1 MSGGH
6 FDYYQHHISDIADKL
21 EESLADIEY
30 AKSVGTIKK
39 KEVYG
44 YLLDTETGR
53 KYWPNWL
60 LDACNRNDNVEDV
73 IKSLEKW
80 YAISGK
86 DGKLCYIGND
96 NQYEVKDGKL
106 YYMEIDKQYE
116 VVVYSGEKEEWAD
129 GKWHLEIEDP
139 EVVEEFKK
147 GLKILKTAAIYAQ
160 RIDWLLSGD
169 DGEESFKKRLKEE
182 LDELERNPLI
192 DYEYWNNI
200 FEESD
205 ED

>member
-21 EESLADIEY
+21 EKSLADIEY
-30 AKSVGTIKK
+30 AKSIGTIKK

-44 YLLDTETGR
+44 HLLDERTGR

-60 LDACNRNDNVEDV
+60 LEACYRYDKREDV
-73 IKSLEKW
+73 IKSFRGRCDFHE
-80 YAISGK
+80 K
-86 DGKLCYIGND
+86 DGKMYFDDSNAI
-96 NQYEVKDGKL
+96 YEV
-106 YYMEIDKQYE
+106 IVYE
-116 VVVYSGEKEEWAD
+116 GENEQWAD
-129 GKWHLEIEDP
+129 GKWHLEIEDV

-182 LDELERNPLI
+182 LDELESKPLI
-192 DYEYWNNI
+192 DYEYWNNV
-200 FEESD
+200 FED
-205 ED
+205 REDD

>member
-30 AKSVGTIKK
+30 AKSVGTIKN

-44 YLLDTETGR
+44 HLLDTETGR
-53 KYWPNWL
+53 IYWPNWL
-60 LDACNRNDNVEDV
+60 LDACNRNDNIEDV

-80 YAISGK
+80 YAIRGT
-86 DGKLCYIGND
+86 
-96 NQYEVKDGKL
+96 DGKL
-106 YYMEIDKQYE
+106 YYIEHDKQYE
-116 VVVYSGEKEEWAD
+116 VVVYSDETEEWAD

-169 DGEESFKKRLKEE
+169 DGEESFKERLKEE
-182 LDELERNPLI
+182 LDELESKPLV

>member
-30 AKSVGTIKK
+30 AKSIGTVKK

-44 YLLDTETGR
+44 HLLSVDSGN
-53 KYWPNWL
+53 KYWPNWF
-60 LDACNRNDNVEDV
+60 LDVLYRHDNREDV
-73 IKSLEKW
+73 IKSLKFMCNFNE
-80 YAISGK
+80 S
-86 DGKLCYIGND
+86 
-96 NQYEVKDGKL
+96 DGKL
-106 YYMEIDKQYE
+106 YFNDSNAVYE
-116 VVVYSGEKEEWAD
+116 VVIYDGECEEWSD

-147 GLKILKTAAIYAQ
+147 GLKILKMASIYAQ

-182 LDELERNPLI
+182 LDELESKPLI
-192 DYEYWNNI
+192 DYEYWKQV
-200 FEESD
+200 FEENFDD
-205 ED
+205 E

>member
-6 FDYYQHHISDIADKL
+6 FDYYQYHIEDIANKL

-44 YLLDTETGR
+44 HLLDTQTGR
-53 KYWPNWL
+53 KHWPGWF
-60 LDACNRNDNVEDV
+60 LDTCNRNDNIEDV

-80 YAISGK
+80 HAIRG
-86 DGKLCYIGND
+86 
-96 NQYEVKDGKL
+96 KDGKL
-106 YYMEIDKQYE
+106 YYIENDKQYE
-116 VVVYSGEKEEWAD
+116 VVVYTLEKEQWAD

-139 EVVEEFKK
+139 EVIEEFKK
-147 GLKILKTAAIYAQ
+147 GLKILKTAAVYAQ

-169 DGEESFKKRLKEE
+169 DGEESFKERLKEE
-182 LDELERNPLI
+182 LDELESKPLI

>member
-44 YLLDTETGR
+44 HLLDTQTGR
-53 KYWPNWL
+53 KHWPGWF
-60 LDACNRNDNVEDV
+60 LDTCNRNDNIEDV

-80 YAISGK
+80 YAIRG
-86 DGKLCYIGND
+86 
-96 NQYEVKDGKL
+96 KDGKL
-106 YYMEIDKQYE
+106 YYIENDKQYE
-116 VVVYSGEKEEWAD
+116 VVVYTLEKEQWSD

-139 EVVEEFKK
+139 EVIEEFKK
-147 GLKILKTAAIYAQ
+147 GLKILKTAAVYAQ

-169 DGEESFKKRLKEE
+169 DGEESFKERLKEE
-182 LDELERNPLI
+182 LNELESKPLI
-192 DYEYWNNI
+192 DYDYWNEI

-205 ED
+205 DD